1 MAGVVRNVLYRFS
14 VSALIGA
21 VVAGGVIYFTNDRVV
36 KGYRNDVST
45 LMEQQTAAADSLTVL
60 MAGLSDRITA
70 SDAVRAEETAALNE
84 RLDRIDTRLDAIER
98 TLGVIE
104 YTVNG
109 LPDAAAATAKEAL
122 LQETLAGLRT
132 EIEALSVELKSPE
145 APVEEQ

>member
-60 MAGLSDRITA
+60 MAGLSDRIAA
-70 SDAVRAEETAALNE
+70 SDAVRAEEYTALAE
-84 RLDRIDTRLDAIER
+84 RLDAIEVRLENVER
-98 TLGVIE
+98 TLGVVE
-104 YTVNG
+104 YSVNG
-109 LPDAAAATAKEAL
+109 MPEGTATNAEIAAM
-122 LQETLAGLRT
+122 QETLAGLQD
-132 EIEALSVELKSPE
+132 EIRALSVELKSPE